1 MTDSLLNRHR
11 GGVTSVP
18 LPPPKPVGFILEYD
32 EPAPIKRSVP
42 LLATDVKAS
51 GQFLDPDH
59 MGKIIKPREL
69 VDIVELTPLTRNE
82 TVLYN
87 QLLAHAWNDITETR
101 VHKILKA
108 SLRGSH
114 QSNDRLDLAFEA
126 LMRAL
131 VKVRARDPETGQMA
145 TIRVALLGS
154 NKDEDRKEGY
164 FYYTFPPELLAII
177 SRSNAWATLRSHIMY
192 ALRSKY
198 SIRLYEMVER
208 RIGLMKQHEE
218 FTIDELRALLG
229 VPKKTFTRYADF
241 NKHCL
246 KPALAEVNQLCD
258 FTVDVMPVKKGRNVE
273 KLCLAWFKKSPEQL
287 TAAYD
292 ERERSR
298 VGRKARREGKADLPA
313 DLIVVASAD

>member
-1 MTDSLLNRHR
+1 M
-11 GGVTSVP
+11 TSVP
-18 LPPPKPVGFILEYD
+18 LPPPKPVGFILQYD
-32 EPAPIKRSVP
+32 EPSPLKRPVP
-42 LLATDVKAS
+42 LLATEVKTS

-59 MGKIIKPREL
+59 TGKIIKPREL
-69 VDIVELTPLTRNE
+69 VDIVELTPLSRNE
-82 TVLYN
+82 MVLYN
-87 QLLAHAWNDITETR
+87 QLLANAWNDITETQ

-108 SLRGSH
+108 GLRGSH
-114 QSNDRLDLAFEA
+114 QSNDRLDQAFES

-131 VKVRARDPETGQMA
+131 VKVRTRDPKTGQMA

-164 FYYTFPPELLAII
+164 FYYTFPPELLAVI

-198 SIRLYEMVER
+198 SIRLYEMIER

-218 FTIDELRALLG
+218 FTVEELRTLLG
-229 VPKKTFTRYADF
+229 VSKKTFTRFADF

-273 KLCLAWFKKSPEQL
+273 KLCVAWFKKSPEL
-287 TAAYD
+287 LAAAYD

-298 VGRKARREGKADLPA
+298 VGRKSRREGTAEMPVDPIKLDSPA
-313 DLIVVASAD
+313 